1 MDPRGCTLALRNPD
15 DRPRTIDLD
24 ASTVFEPVKGVPAVF
39 PMKASYP
46 DQRVKTLNLE
56 QGKPVSLELQPFEV
70 LVFDMRTNG
79 H

>member
-1 MDPRGCTLALRNPD
+1 
-15 DRPRTIDLD
+15 
-24 ASTVFEPVKGVPAVF
+24 
-39 PMKASYP
+39 MKASYP